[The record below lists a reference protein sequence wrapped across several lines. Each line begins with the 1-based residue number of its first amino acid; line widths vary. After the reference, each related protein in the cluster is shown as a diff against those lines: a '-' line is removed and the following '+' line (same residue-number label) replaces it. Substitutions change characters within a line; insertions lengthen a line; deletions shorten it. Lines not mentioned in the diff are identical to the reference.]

1 VSVKSVKQRGRWRRF
16 VLAVP
21 ALPHDAP
28 VIAFTRNPHVFPLVP
43 ARVKLT
49 VAGHTHGGHVRV
61 PFVGRPVIP
70 SR

>member
-1 VSVKSVKQRGRWRRF
+1 M
-16 VLAVP
+16 LAVP